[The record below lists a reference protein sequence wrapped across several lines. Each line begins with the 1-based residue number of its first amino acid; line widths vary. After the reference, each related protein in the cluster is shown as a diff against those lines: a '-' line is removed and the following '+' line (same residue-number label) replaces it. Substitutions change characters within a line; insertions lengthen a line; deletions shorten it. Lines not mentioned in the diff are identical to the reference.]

1 MFDFSKLFI
10 LVSDATI
17 WNLAMGIFLGIM
29 MAVVFVGLAFLV
41 FKGAVAVGK
50 GVRKGS
56 KKVFKTPRQKC
67 ASVQC
72 PFCGK
77 TLDKCVCTKNQDRSY
92 SKRYR
97 VYKKWKKANKK
108 KSSSK

>member
-29 MAVVFVGLAFLV
+29 MAVVFVGLAFLL
-41 FKGAVAVGK
+41 FKGIVAIAKVIG
-50 GVRKGS
+50 
-56 KKVFKTPRQKC
+56 KVFKKIFKTPKEKC

-77 TLDKCVCTKNQDRSY
+77 TLDKCACTKNQDRSY
-92 SKRYR
+92 RKRYR
-97 VYKKWKKANKK
+97 VYKKWKRANKR
-108 KSSSK
+108 KSK

>member
-29 MAVVFVGLAFLV
+29 MAVVFVGLVFLL
-41 FKGAVAVGK
+41 FKGIVAIVK
-50 GVRKGS
+50 LLR
-56 KKVFKTPRQKC
+56 KVFKTPKEKC

-77 TLDKCVCTKNQDRSY
+77 TLDKCVCTKNHDRSY
-92 SKRYR
+92 RKRYH
-97 VYKKWKKANKK
+97 VYKKWNKANKR
-108 KSSSK
+108 KSK

>member
-1 MFDFSKLFI
+1 MIMFDFSKLFI

-29 MAVVFVGLAFLV
+29 MAVIFVGLVFLL
-41 FKGAVAVGK
+41 FKGIVAIVKVVG
-50 GVRKGS
+50 KGS
-56 KKVFKTPRQKC
+56 KKILKTPKQKC

-108 KSSSK
+108 KSK

>member
-29 MAVVFVGLAFLV
+29 MAVVFVGLAFLL
-41 FKGAVAVGK
+41 FKGIVAIVK
-50 GVRKGS
+50 VLI
-56 KKVFKTPRQKC
+56 KVFKKIFKTPKEKC

-77 TLDKCVCTKNQDRSY
+77 TLDNCVCTKNHDRSY
-92 SKRYR
+92 RKRYH

-108 KSSSK
+108 KSR